1 MSLELLKNINLENVF
16 KFGSTYAMLQVL
28 ESDLGIK
35 TNEKQMRLVD
45 SLCIQLFLLY
55 SSAYT
60 ATEDHKIA
68 MITTIIYYVIKFYL
82 K

>member
-1 MSLELLKNINLENVF
+1 MSLELVKSINLKNVLKI
-16 KFGSTYAMLQVL
+16 GSTYGMLYVL

-35 TNEKQMRLVD
+35 KNEKETRIVA
-45 SLCIQLFLLY
+45 SLYVQLFLLY

>member
-1 MSLELLKNINLENVF
+1 MSSELVKNINLENIL
-16 KFGSTYAMLQVL
+16 KIGSTYGMLHVL
-28 ESDLGIK
+28 EGELGIK
-35 TNEKQMRLVD
+35 TNEKQMKLVD
-45 SLCIQLFLLY
+45 SLYVQLFLLY